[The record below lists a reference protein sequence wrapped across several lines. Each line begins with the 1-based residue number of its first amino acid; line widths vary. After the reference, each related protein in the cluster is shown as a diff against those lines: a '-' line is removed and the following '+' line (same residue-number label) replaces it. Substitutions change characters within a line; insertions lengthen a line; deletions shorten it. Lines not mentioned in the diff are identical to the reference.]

1 MGNTNLLIEALSEM
15 HGHYPR
21 LDYGSQLA
29 KELLYKHRVE
39 EARQVFVSF
48 IHGTDGNLYQSI
60 YRNHL
65 LPYSEVLNKSTG
77 TIQKSHPKI
86 LRYSNLFAVLLKLIQ
101 KFGLWYF
108 YSSPL

>member
-48 IHGTDGNLYQSI
+48 IH
-60 YRNHL
+60 
-65 LPYSEVLNKSTG
+65 
-77 TIQKSHPKI
+77 
-86 LRYSNLFAVLLKLIQ
+86 AV
-101 KFGLWYF
+101 
-108 YSSPL
+108 

>member
-39 EARQVFVSF
+39 EARQAFVSF
-48 IHGTDGNLYQSI
+48 IHGTDGNFYQSI

-65 LPYSEVLNKSTG
+65 LPYPKDIVKLN
-77 TIQKSHPKI
+77 
-86 LRYSNLFAVLLKLIQ
+86 
-101 KFGLWYF
+101 
-108 YSSPL
+108 

>member
-1 MGNTNLLIEALSEM
+1 MIMDSVHTLVLQSVGNTNLLIEALSEM

-65 LPYSEVLNKSTG
+65 LPYPMDIVKLN
-77 TIQKSHPKI
+77 
-86 LRYSNLFAVLLKLIQ
+86 
-101 KFGLWYF
+101 
-108 YSSPL
+108 